1 MKLITELNESIK
13 YVTETKESGKK
24 SLYIE
29 GVFLQSEIKNRNGRM
44 YPKHVL
50 EREVNRYNEQFVQ
63 KGRAFGELGHPDG
76 PQINLDRISH
86 IIESLKQDGT
96 NWVGRAKITD
106 TPMGNIARGIIE
118 SGGQLGVSTRGMGSI
133 KLNKEGVN
141 EVQDDFHLATAA
153 DIVADP
159 SAPDAFV
166 NGIMEGVEWIW
177 ENNMLIAHRAQA
189 QVEQAVRSRDLET
202 EKFKIFENFINSL
215 SKNQV

>member
-13 YVTETKESGKK
+13 YVTETKESGKRTM
-24 SLYIE
+24 YIE

-50 EREVNRYNEQFVQ
+50 EREVNRYNEQFVS

-118 SGGQLGVSTRGMGSI
+118 SGGRLGVSTRGMGSL
-133 KLNKEGVN
+133 KLNREGVN

-177 ENNMLIAHRAQA
+177 ENNMLIAQRTKGL
-189 QVEQAVRSRDLET
+189 VEQAVRSRDLET
-202 EKFKIFENFINSL
+202 KKLSIFENFIKTL
-215 SKNQV
+215 SKS

>member
-24 SLYIE
+24 TLYIE

-44 YPKHVL
+44 YPKAVL

-96 NWVGRAKITD
+96 NFIGRAKITD

-133 KLNKEGVN
+133 KLNREGVN

-166 NGIMEGVEWIW
+166 NGIMEGVDWIW
-177 ENNMLIAHRAQA
+177 ENNMLIAHRAKQ

-202 EKFKIFENFINSL
+202 QKLKVFENFINSI
-215 SKNQV
+215 SKI

>member
-13 YVTETKESGKK
+13 YVTEKTESGKK
-24 SLYIE
+24 TMYIE

-44 YPKHVL
+44 YPKAVL

-86 IIESLKQDGT
+86 IIESLKQDGS
-96 NWVGRAKITD
+96 NFIGRAKITD

-177 ENNMLIAHRAQA
+177 ENNMLIAHRAKL

-202 EKFKIFENFINSL
+202 QKLKVFENFINSI
-215 SKNQV
+215 SKI

>member
-13 YVTETKESGKK
+13 YVTEKTESGKK
-24 SLYIE
+24 TMYIE
-29 GVFLQSEIKNRNGRM
+29 GVFLQSEIKNRNGRV

-50 EREVNRYNEQFVQ
+50 EREVNRYNEQFVS

-86 IIESLKQDGT
+86 IIETLKQDGS
-96 NWVGRAKITD
+96 NFIGRAKITD

-118 SGGQLGVSTRGMGSI
+118 SGGQLGVSTRGMGSL
-133 KLNKEGVN
+133 KLNREGVN

-177 ENNMLIAHRAQA
+177 ENNMLIAQHTKGL
-189 QVEQAVRSRDLET
+189 VEQAVRSRDLET
-202 EKFKIFENFINSL
+202 KKLSIFENFIKSL
-215 SKNQV
+215 SKS

>member
-24 SLYIE
+24 TMYIE
-29 GVFLQSEIKNRNGRM
+29 GVFLQSEIKNRNGRV

-50 EREVNRYNEQFVQ
+50 EREVNRYNEQFVS

-96 NWVGRAKITD
+96 NFIGRAKITD

-118 SGGQLGVSTRGMGSI
+118 SGGQLGVSTRGMGSL

-177 ENNMLIAHRAQA
+177 ENNMLIAQRTKGL
-189 QVEQAVRSRDLET
+189 VEQAVRSRDLET
-202 EKFKIFENFINSL
+202 KKLSIFENFIKSL
-215 SKNQV
+215 SKS